1 MVGLTSVLWKVIVL
15 QSLRFAGEFELWT
28 DFETEVVDER
38 CERHAPVPMKITGT
52 VEAVLQLKGWNVCSV
67 GPEDTVF
74 EAIRRMAEANVG
86 ALVVLEGGKL
96 IGVISERDYTRK
108 VALQGRNSKQTSVR
122 EILTG
127 NPYTVSPETSVEECL
142 KIMSEKKIR
151 HLPVLRGDAVVGVIS
166 VSDLVDWI
174 MNAQRA
180 AIDQLESY
188 ISGRYPA

>member
-1 MVGLTSVLWKVIVL
+1 
-15 QSLRFAGEFELWT
+15 
-28 DFETEVVDER
+28 
-38 CERHAPVPMKITGT
+38 MKITGT

-108 VALQGRNSKQTSVR
+108 VALQGRSSKQTSVR

-174 MNAQRA
+174 IKAQRA

>member
-1 MVGLTSVLWKVIVL
+1 
-15 QSLRFAGEFELWT
+15 
-28 DFETEVVDER
+28 
-38 CERHAPVPMKITGT
+38 MKITGT
-52 VEAVLQLKGWNVCSV
+52 VEAVLQLKGWNVWSV

-74 EAIRRMAEANVG
+74 EAIRRMADANVG
-86 ALVVLEGGKL
+86 ALVVLEGGRL

-108 VALQGRNSKQTSVR
+108 VALQGRSSRQTYVR

-127 NPYTVSPETSVEECL
+127 NPFTVSPETSVEECL

-174 MNAQRA
+174 INVQRA

-188 ISGRYPA
+188 ISGKYPA